1 MVMTERLGTCFPTQ
15 AAGSSFATYATSSGT
30 RCRAGWAAEHCGSRV
45 PVNARTWGWGG
56 VGWGVPAVSQV
67 TDLSSVPIDKAQHR
81 RAPEISQ
88 QRDKR
93 QKSHTVRWC
102 ANCLWLLT
110 SPTPAG
116 WISVVQSSPPAS
128 GPVCGV
134 WTHKSLGAMGQVT
147 VYLLGHIRWH
157 TYILYI
163 RCNDCS
169 ICKHT
174 IMNLLYYWVT

>member
-1 MVMTERLGTCFPTQ
+1 MFP
-15 AAGSSFATYATSSGT
+15 YTSSRVFLCYIRYLFWHT
-30 RCRAGWAAEHCGSRV
+30 VQGWLGSRALWV
-45 PVNARTWGWGG
+45 QSSSEWQSMGMGWGG
-56 VGWGVPAVSQV
+56 GGVPAVSQV
-67 TDLSSVPIDKAQHR
+67 TDLSSVPIDRAQHR

-134 WTHKSLGAMGQVT
+134 WTRKSLGAMGQVT